1 MLRQLSISS
10 KQQQHATLYS
20 IAENECSSQPML
32 SKRIM
37 SKTKTF
43 TCLTALSDEP
53 PAVVRHDDSRRDDD
67 DDEWGFFDDDE
78 PNELSQTSSE
88 SQPKPTQ

>member
-67 DDEWGFFDDDE
+67 EWGFFDDDE